1 MGDFTLKHTV
11 ITKLTAVIAA
21 LLFLLSAGCQTSA
34 PQTTTAPTPTSAA
47 PSEISVRTE
56 DCALDAVD
64 LVATLERTH
73 PLFLAEPYPEA
84 YLAAREAFL
93 AGVPNCQTQ
102 ADFRLAVSLYLNSLN
117 DGHTGVR
124 RQSNAFAP
132 SYAQIRVAALGSDLF
147 ILDDDG
153 QLTSETIT
161 VVGGVPVANI
171 FTVVDAYFPAENQ
184 TAKDASH
191 SKRALN
197 RDLLALAGAE
207 VTSDAVTLTI
217 DDGGQTRQQSV
228 PFGEEP
234 LLRVNYY
241 SKETTVSC
249 ERMGDVFYI
258 DFNECDT
265 GKALNAVCREL
276 KSALREGVSRVIVD
290 ARDNPGGN
298 SNACEKIL
306 NTMGM
311 RVPSYGVIRRNS
323 PLANEQRGYGRKEGF
338 VEHSRSLDGAKQNPD
353 ISFVVLVNDG
363 TFSSATMLAVWVQ
376 DGKLGSVVGYPSANA
391 PTSYGDILNYT
402 LPRTGVEVI
411 MSHKQFQRPDA
422 NADQTTLTPDVFVP
436 YGEDALEAALALLGA
451 L

>member
-1 MGDFTLKHTV
+1 ML
-11 ITKLTAVIAA
+11 AA
-21 LLFLLSAGCQTSA
+21 AGCGQASTTQTDA
-34 PQTTTAPTPTSAA
+34 APTPPPPA
-47 PSEISVRTE
+47 PSEIPVSAE
-56 DCALDAVD
+56 DCALDAAD

-84 YLAAREAFL
+84 YLAARETFL
-93 AGVPNCQTQ
+93 ASAPACQTQ
-102 ADFRLAVSLYLNSLN
+102 ADLRLAVSLYLNSLN

-124 RQSNAFAP
+124 RQSNAFSP
-132 SYAQIRVAALGSDLF
+132 SYAQLRVAALGSELF
-147 ILDDDG
+147 ILDDNG
-153 QLTSETIT
+153 RLTNEKIT
-161 VVGGVPVANI
+161 EVGGVPIGDI
-171 FTVVDAYFPAENQ
+171 FSVVDAYFPAENQ

-191 SKRALN
+191 SKRMLN
-197 RDLLALAGAE
+197 RDLLILAGAE
-207 VTSDAVTLTI
+207 VANDAITLTI

-241 SKETTVSC
+241 SEEADVSC

-265 GKALNAVCREL
+265 GKTLNAVCRQL
-276 KSALREGVSRVIVD
+276 KIALREGVSRVIVD

-323 PLANEQRGYGRKEGF
+323 PLASAQRGYGRKDGF

-353 ISFVVLVNDG
+353 ISLAVLVNDG

-376 DGKLGSVVGYPSANA
+376 DGKLGRVVGYPSANA

-411 MSHKQFQRPDA
+411 ISHKQFQRPDA
-422 NADQTTLTPDVFVP
+422 SADQTTLTPDVFVP
-436 YGEDALEAALALLGA
+436 YGEDALQTALALLG
-451 L
+451 